1 MAVKHSQGKGFW
13 RLVAESE
20 VKKHV
25 ILLLNRFLGEAKGG
39 SQPST
44 QKQQG
49 FVKKQH
55 LAMSKTRDF
64 AVDEF
69 LG

>member
-1 MAVKHSQGKGFW
+1 MAK
-13 RLVAESE
+13 SE

-25 ILLLNRFLGEAKGG
+25 ILLLTRFLGEARGG

-49 FVKKQH
+49 FVKK
-55 LAMSKTRDF
+55 KTKKNKKNQSFSGRKN
-64 AVDEF
+64 
-69 LG
+69 G